1 MTTLITGAG
10 LIGTLT
16 ARHLAERGEK
26 PVLFDVNPQ
35 HEAIAATLRPHAVPV
50 VAGDIAS
57 YEALAAAIEAHGV
70 RRIVHTAAMLTA
82 AIKADPSRGI
92 GVNIL
97 GAVNVLEAAR
107 KFGLARVVLAS
118 SSTVS
123 YAAFNSNPGERYP
136 EDFRMKV
143 LSERP
148 TTFYSATKLA
158 GEHLA
163 LIYAADF
170 GVDVVLLRY
179 GAVIGEWAGP
189 NRSIPGRL
197 VRALLVPAMK
207 GETAVIDD
215 PLLVWK
221 GGDDFVDA
229 RDVARANHAALVA
242 PAPRQRVYH
251 VTFGRMHSFD
261 DFVAA
266 TRSLNPGFKA
276 DIRVTATAGFAGFP
290 AVRPAT
296 SDLSAAEREL
306 GWRPRHDLA
315 EALAECARWLQQAG
329 PALAGGSA

>member
-10 LIGTLT
+10 LLGTLS
-16 ARHLAERGEK
+16 ARHLAEQGERV
-26 PVLFDVNPQ
+26 VLFDVAPQ
-35 HEAIAATLRPHAVPV
+35 REAIAATLRPYEVPV
-50 VAGDIAS
+50 IAGDISS
-57 YEALAAAIEAHGV
+57 YAALAAAIEAHGV
-70 RRIVHTAAMLTA
+70 RRILHTAAMLTA
-82 AIKADPSRGI
+82 PIKADPPRGI
-92 GVNIL
+92 AVNVI
-97 GAVNVLEAAR
+97 GTVNVLEAAR
-107 KFGLARVVLAS
+107 KFALPRVVLAS

-123 YAAFNSNPGERYP
+123 YPAFNSNPGERYP

-170 GVDVVLLRY
+170 GTDVVLLRY
-179 GAVIGEWAGP
+179 GAVIGEWAAP

-229 RDVARANHAALVA
+229 RDVALANAAALA
-242 PAPRQRVYH
+242 AAAPRQRVYH
-251 VTFGRMHSFD
+251 VTMGRMASFD

-266 TRSLNPGFKA
+266 TRSLYPSVKIDVRIA
-276 DIRVTATAGFAGFP
+276 AKAGFAGFP
-290 AVRPAT
+290 AIRPAT
-296 SDLSAAEREL
+296 SDLAAAEREL
-306 GWRPRHDLA
+306 GWKPRYGLQ
-315 EALAECARWLQQAG
+315 EALAESARHLAEAF
-329 PALAGGSA
+329 PA

>member
-1 MTTLITGAG
+1 MTTLVTGAG

-16 ARHLAERGEK
+16 ARHLAEQGDK
-26 PVLFDVNPQ
+26 VALFDVGPQ
-35 HEAIAATLRPHAVPV
+35 REAIAATLRPYEIPV

-57 YEALAAAIEAHGV
+57 FSALAAAIEAYGV

-82 AIKADPSRGI
+82 AIKADPPRGI
-92 GVNIL
+92 GVNVI
-97 GAVNVLEAAR
+97 GTVNVLEAAR
-107 KFGLARVVLAS
+107 KFALARVVLAS

-123 YAAFNSNPGERYP
+123 YPSFDSNPGAAYP
-136 EDFRMKV
+136 VDFRMRTI
-143 LSERP
+143 SERP
-148 TTFYSATKLA
+148 TTFYSASKLA

-170 GVDVVLLRY
+170 GVDVVALRY

-207 GETAVIDD
+207 GETAIIDD
-215 PLLVWK
+215 PLLVWQ

-229 RDVARANHAALVA
+229 RDVARANALA
-242 PAPRQRVYH
+242 LEAKTPAQRIYY

-266 TRSLNPGFKA
+266 TRSLYSGFKT
-276 DIRVTATAGFAGFP
+276 DVRVTAKAGFAGFP
-290 AVRPAT
+290 KIRPAT
-296 SDLSAAEREL
+296 SDLRAAEAEL
-306 GWRPRHDLA
+306 GYRPQYDLA
-315 EALAECARWLQQAG
+315 AALAESARHLRAM
-329 PALAGGSA
+329 PAA

>member
-1 MTTLITGAG
+1 MTTLVTGAG
-10 LIGTLT
+10 LIGALT
-16 ARHLAERGEK
+16 ARHLAEQGEK
-26 PVLFDVNPQ
+26 VVLFDVAPQ
-35 HEAIAATLRPHAVPV
+35 REAVAATLRPHGVPV
-50 VAGDIAS
+50 VTGDIAS
-57 YEALAAAIEAHGV
+57 YPALAAAIEAHGV

-82 AIKADPSRGI
+82 AIKADPPRGI

-163 LIYAADF
+163 LVYAADF

-179 GAVIGEWAGP
+179 GAAIGEWAGP

-197 VRALLVPAMK
+197 IRALLVPAMK

-215 PLLVWK
+215 PMLVWQ

-229 RDVARANHAALVA
+229 RDCARANHLALTAA
-242 PAPRQRVYH
+242 APRQRVYH
-251 VTFGRMHSFD
+251 VTMGRMLRFD

-266 TRSLNPGFKA
+266 TRALYPGFKI
-276 DIRVTATAGFAGFP
+276 DVRVTAKAGFAGFP

-296 SDLSAAEREL
+296 SDLGAAEREL
-306 GWRPRHDLA
+306 GYTPRYDLGQ
-315 EALAECARWLQQAG
+315 ALAECARG
-329 PALAGGSA
+329 LAI

>member
-26 PVLFDVNPQ
+26 VVLFDVSPQ
-35 HEAIAATLRPHAVPV
+35 RDAIAATLRPHEVPV
-50 VAGDIAS
+50 IAGDIAS
-57 YEALAAAIEAHGV
+57 YAALAAAIEAHGV

-82 AIKADPSRGI
+82 AIKADPPRGI
-92 GVNIL
+92 GVNVL
-97 GAVNVLEAAR
+97 GGVNVLEAAR
-107 KFGLARVVLAS
+107 KFGLERVVVAS

-123 YAAFNSNPGERYP
+123 YAAFESNPGAAYP

-170 GVDVVLLRY
+170 GVDLVLLRY
-179 GAVIGEWAGP
+179 GAVIGEWAAP

-197 VRALLVPAMK
+197 VRTLLVPAMK

-215 PLLVWK
+215 PMLVWK

-229 RDVARANHAALVA
+229 RDVARANALALSAKA
-242 PAPRQRVYH
+242 PAQRVYH

-266 TRSLNPGFKA
+266 TRGLYPSFTT
-276 DIRVTATAGFAGFP
+276 DVRVPAKAGFAGFP
-290 AVRPAT
+290 KIRPAT
-296 SDLSAAEREL
+296 SDLRAAEREL
-306 GWRPRHDLA
+306 GYVPKYSLRD
-315 EALAECARWLQQAG
+315 ALADSAAKLNA
-329 PALAGGSA
+329 ALRS

>member
-16 ARHLAERGEK
+16 ARHLAEAGERV
-26 PVLFDVNPQ
+26 VLFDLVPQ
-35 HEAIAATLRPHAVPV
+35 RDAIAKTLHPHDVPV
-50 VAGDIAS
+50 IVGDVS
-57 YEALAAAIEAHGV
+57 DYGALEAAAKAHGV

-92 GVNIL
+92 GVNVM
-97 GAVNVLEAAR
+97 GGVNVLEAAR
-107 KFGLARVVLAS
+107 KLGLERVVLAS

-123 YAAFNSNPGERYP
+123 YPSFDSNPGAFYP
-136 EDFRMKV
+136 VDFRMAV

-158 GEHLA
+158 QEHMA
-163 LIYAADF
+163 LVHAADF
-170 GVDVVLLRY
+170 GTDVVLLRY

-215 PLLVWK
+215 PQLVWK

-229 RDVARANHAALVA
+229 RDCARANVLALEAKA
-242 PAPRQRVYH
+242 PKQRVYYA
-251 VTFGRMHSFD
+251 TFGRMHAFE
-261 DFVAA
+261 DFVDA
-266 TRSLNPGFKA
+266 TRSLYPAFAA
-276 DIRVTATAGFAGFP
+276 DVRVAAKAGFAGFP
-290 AVRPAT
+290 KERPAT
-296 SDLSAAEREL
+296 SDLAAAAAEL
-306 GWRPRHDLA
+306 GYAPRHDLA
-315 EALAECARWLQQAG
+315 AALAECARH
-329 PALAGGSA
+329 LAGT

>member
-1 MTTLITGAG
+1 LTTLVTGAG

-16 ARHLAERGEK
+16 ARHLAEQGEK
-26 PVLFDVNPQ
+26 PVLFDVHPQ
-35 HEAIAATLRPHAVPV
+35 RAAIAATLRPHEVPV
-50 VAGDIAS
+50 VAGDVAA
-57 YEALAAAIEAHGV
+57 YPALAAAIEAHGV

-82 AIKADPSRGI
+82 AIKADPPRGI
-92 GVNIL
+92 AVNIL

-136 EDFRMKV
+136 EDFRMRV

-148 TTFYSATKLA
+148 TTFYSAGKLA
-158 GEHLA
+158 SEHLA

-170 GVDVVLLRY
+170 GVDAVLLRY

-197 VRALLVPAMK
+197 VRALLLPAIK

-215 PLLVWK
+215 PMLVWQ
-221 GGDDFVDA
+221 GGDDFADA
-229 RDVARANHAALVA
+229 RDCARANHAALAA

-251 VTFGRMHSFD
+251 VTFGRMHSFA

-266 TRSLNPGFKA
+266 TRGLYPGFKT
-276 DIRVTATAGFAGFP
+276 DVRVTAKAGFAGFP
-290 AVRPAT
+290 AIRPAT
-296 SDLSAAEREL
+296 SDLAAAEREL
-306 GWRPRHDLA
+306 GFTPRYDLPA
-315 EALAECARWLQQAG
+315 ALAECARRLSRA
-329 PALAGGSA
+329 PLSD

>member
-1 MTTLITGAG
+1 MTTLVTGAG

-16 ARHLAERGEK
+16 ARHLVEQGEK
-26 PVLFDVNPQ
+26 VVLFDVAPQ
-35 HEAIAATLRPHAVPV
+35 REAIAATLKPHDVPIV
-50 VAGDIAS
+50 TGDIAS
-57 YEALAAAIEAHGV
+57 YPALAAAIEAHGI

-82 AIKADPSRGI
+82 AIKADPPRGI

-97 GAVNVLEAAR
+97 GVVNVLEAAR
-107 KFGLARVVLAS
+107 KFALARVVLAS

-163 LIYAADF
+163 LVYAAEF

-197 VRALLVPAMK
+197 VRTLLVPAMK
-207 GETAVIDD
+207 GETAIIDD
-215 PLLVWK
+215 QLLVWR

-229 RDVARANHAALVA
+229 RDVARANHAALTA
-242 PAPRQRVYH
+242 AAPRQRVYH

-266 TRSLNPGFKA
+266 TRALYPGFEI
-276 DIRVTATAGFAGFP
+276 DVRVTAKAGFAGFP
-290 AVRPAT
+290 AVRPST
-296 SDLSAAEREL
+296 SDLSAAEKEL
-306 GWRPRHDLA
+306 GWRPSYALND
-315 EALAECARWLQQAG
+315 ALAECARH
-329 PALAGGSA
+329 LASARARAS

>member
-1 MTTLITGAG
+1 MTTLVTGAG

-16 ARHLAERGEK
+16 ARHLAEAGEK
-26 PVLFDVNPQ
+26 AVLFDLSPQ
-35 HEAIAATLRPHAVPV
+35 REAIAATLRPHDVPV
-50 VAGDIAS
+50 IAGDIAS
-57 YEALAAAIEAHGV
+57 YAALAAAIEAHGV
-70 RRIVHTAAMLTA
+70 HRIVHTAAMLTA
-82 AIKADPSRGI
+82 AIKADPPRGI

-107 KFGLARVVLAS
+107 KVGLARVVLAS

-123 YAAFNSNPGERYP
+123 YPAFASNPGELYP

-163 LIYAADF
+163 LVYAAEF

-215 PLLVWK
+215 PLLVWR

-229 RDVARANHAALVA
+229 RDVARANALALAARA
-242 PAPRQRVYH
+242 PAQRVYH
-251 VTFGRMHSFD
+251 VTMGRMHSFD

-266 TRSLNPGFKA
+266 TRALYPGFKI
-276 DIRVTATAGFAGFP
+276 DVRVTAKAGFAGFP

-296 SDLSAAEREL
+296 SDLRAAERDL
-306 GWRPRHDLA
+306 GYAPRHDLRD
-315 EALAECARWLQQAG
+315 ALAECARR
-329 PALAGGSA
+329 LAP

>member
-1 MTTLITGAG
+1 MTTLVTGAG

-16 ARHLAERGEK
+16 ARHLAGQGQK
-26 PVLFDVNPQ
+26 VVLFDVAPQ
-35 HEAIAATLRPHAVPV
+35 REAIAATLRPHDIPV
-50 VAGDIAS
+50 VAGDVAS
-57 YEALAAAIEAHGV
+57 FAALAAAVETHRV
-70 RRIVHTAAMLTA
+70 CRIVHTAAMLTA
-82 AIKADPSRGI
+82 AIKADPPRGI

-107 KFGLARVVLAS
+107 RFGLARVVLAS
-118 SSTVS
+118 SSTVG
-123 YAAFNSNPGERYP
+123 YPAFNSNPGERYP

-179 GAVIGEWAGP
+179 GAVIGEWAGA

-215 PLLVWK
+215 PMLVWQ

-229 RDVARANHAALVA
+229 RDCARANRAALEA
-242 PAPRQRVYH
+242 QAPRQRVYY

-266 TRSLNPGFKA
+266 TRGLYPNFRI
-276 DIRVTATAGFAGFP
+276 DLRVTAKAGFAGFP

-296 SDLSAAEREL
+296 SDLRAAECEL
-306 GWRPRHDLA
+306 GFSPQYDLRA
-315 EALAECARWLQQAG
+315 ALAECARL
-329 PALAGGSA
+329 LAP

>member
-1 MTTLITGAG
+1 
-10 LIGTLT
+10 
-16 ARHLAERGEK
+16 
-26 PVLFDVNPQ
+26 VLFDVAPQ
-35 HEAIAATLRPHAVPV
+35 REAIAATLRPYDVPV
-50 VAGDIAS
+50 IAGDVSS
-57 YEALAAAIEAHGV
+57 YAALAAAIEAHGV
-70 RRIVHTAAMLTA
+70 RRILHTAAMLTA
-82 AIKADPSRGI
+82 AIKADPPRGI

-123 YAAFNSNPGERYP
+123 YPAFNSNPGERYP

-179 GAVIGEWAGP
+179 GAVIGEWAAP

-229 RDVARANHAALVA
+229 RDVAHANAAALA
-242 PAPRQRVYH
+242 AAAPRQRVYH
-251 VTFGRMHSFD
+251 VTMGRMASFD

-266 TRSLNPGFKA
+266 TRALYPSFKV
-276 DIRVTATAGFAGFP
+276 DVRVSAKAGFAGFP

-296 SDLSAAEREL
+296 SNLAAAEREL
-306 GWRPRHDLA
+306 GWRPRYGLQ
-315 EALAECARWLQQAG
+315 EALAESARHLGMAASAQA
-329 PALAGGSA
+329 SR

>member
-1 MTTLITGAG
+1 LTTLVTGAG

-16 ARHLAERGEK
+16 ARHLVEQGEK
-26 PVLFDVNPQ
+26 VVLFDVAPQ
-35 HEAIAATLRPHAVPV
+35 REAIAATLKPHDVPIV
-50 VAGDIAS
+50 TGDIAS
-57 YEALAAAIEAHGV
+57 YPALAAAIEAHGI

-82 AIKADPSRGI
+82 AIKADPPRGI

-107 KFGLARVVLAS
+107 KFALARVVLAS

-163 LIYAADF
+163 LVYATDF

-207 GETAVIDD
+207 GETAIIDD
-215 PLLVWK
+215 PLLVWR

-229 RDVARANHAALVA
+229 RDVARANHAALTA
-242 PAPRQRVYH
+242 AAPRQRVYH

-266 TRSLNPGFKA
+266 TRALYPGFEI
-276 DIRVTATAGFAGFP
+276 DVRVTAKAGFAGFP
-290 AVRPAT
+290 AVRPST
-296 SDLSAAEREL
+296 SDLSAAEKEL
-306 GWRPRHDLA
+306 GWRPRYALND
-315 EALAECARWLQQAG
+315 ALAECARH
-329 PALAGGSA
+329 LASARARAS

>member
-1 MTTLITGAG
+1 
-10 LIGTLT
+10 
-16 ARHLAERGEK
+16 
-26 PVLFDVNPQ
+26 
-35 HEAIAATLRPHAVPV
+35 
-50 VAGDIAS
+50 
-57 YEALAAAIEAHGV
+57 
-70 RRIVHTAAMLTA
+70 
-82 AIKADPSRGI
+82 
-92 GVNIL
+92 VNIL
-97 GAVNVLEAAR
+97 GGVNVLEAAR

-123 YAAFNSNPGERYP
+123 YAAFASNPGERYP
-136 EDFRMKV
+136 EDFQMKV

-163 LIYAADF
+163 LIFAADF

-215 PLLVWK
+215 PMLVWQ

-229 RDVARANHAALVA
+229 RDVARANALALAAKS
-242 PAPRQRVYH
+242 PAQRVYH

-261 DFVAA
+261 DFAAA
-266 TRSLNPGFKA
+266 TRSLYPGFKV
-276 DIRVTATAGFAGFP
+276 DMRVTAKAGFAGFP
-290 AVRPAT
+290 KIRPAT
-296 SDLSAAEREL
+296 SDLAAAAAELDYAPRYEL
-306 GWRPRHDLA
+306 SA
-315 EALAECARWLQQAG
+315 ALAECARWLAQ
-329 PALAGGSA
+329 

>member
-1 MTTLITGAG
+1 MTTLVTGAG

-16 ARHLAERGEK
+16 ARQLAEQGEK
-26 PVLFDVNPQ
+26 VVLFDVSPQ
-35 HEAIAATLRPHAVPV
+35 RESIAATLRPHDVPV
-50 VAGDIAS
+50 IAGDIAS
-57 YEALAAAIEAHGV
+57 YPALAAAIEAHGA

-82 AIKADPSRGI
+82 AIKADPPRGI

-123 YAAFNSNPGERYP
+123 YPAFASNPGETYP
-136 EDFRMKV
+136 EDLRMKV

-148 TTFYSATKLA
+148 TTFYSSTKLA

-170 GVDVVLLRY
+170 GVDAVLLRY

-197 VRALLVPAMK
+197 ARALLVPAMK

-215 PLLVWK
+215 PLLVWQ

-229 RDVARANHAALVA
+229 RDVARANALALAAKA
-242 PAPRQRVYH
+242 PTQRVYH
-251 VTFGRMHSFD
+251 VTFGRMHSFE

-266 TRSLNPGFKA
+266 TRSLYPGFKT
-276 DIRVTATAGFAGFP
+276 DVRVTAKAGFAGFP
-290 AVRPAT
+290 KIRPAT
-296 SDLSAAEREL
+296 SDLGAATVEL
-306 GWRPRHDLA
+306 GYMPRFGLSD
-315 EALAECARWLQQAG
+315 ALAECARWLAR
-329 PALAGGSA
+329 

>member
-16 ARHLAERGEK
+16 ARHLAESGEK
-26 PVLFDVNPQ
+26 AVLFDVSPQ
-35 HEAIAATLRPHAVPV
+35 REAIAATLRPHDVPV
-50 VAGDIAS
+50 IAGDIAS
-57 YEALAAAIEAHGV
+57 YDALAAAIAAHGV

-82 AIKADPSRGI
+82 AIKADPPRGI

-123 YAAFNSNPGERYP
+123 YAAFASNAGERYP
-136 EDFRMKV
+136 EDFRMNV

-197 VRALLVPAMK
+197 ARALLIPAIK

-215 PLLVWK
+215 PLLVWQ

-229 RDVARANHAALVA
+229 RDVARANALALAAA
-242 PAPRQRVYH
+242 APRQRVYH
-251 VTFGRMHSFD
+251 VTFGRMHSFE

-266 TRSLNPGFKA
+266 TQSLYAGFKV
-276 DIRVTATAGFAGFP
+276 DVRVTAKAGFAGFP
-290 AVRPAT
+290 KVRPST
-296 SDLSAAEREL
+296 SDLSAAETEL
-306 GWRPRHDLA
+306 GYAPKYSLRDALAHSAAKLA
-315 EALAECARWLQQAG
+315 EAVRA
-329 PALAGGSA
+329 

>member
-1 MTTLITGAG
+1 VTTLVTGAG

-16 ARHLAERGEK
+16 ARHLAEQGEK
-26 PVLFDVNPQ
+26 VVLFDVSPQ
-35 HEAIAATLRPHAVPV
+35 RAAIAATLRPYEVPV
-50 VAGDIAS
+50 IAGDVAT
-57 YEALAAAIEAHGV
+57 YAALAGAIEAHGV

-82 AIKADPSRGI
+82 AIKADPPRGL

-97 GAVNVLEAAR
+97 GTVNVLEAAR

-123 YAAFNSNPGERYP
+123 YAPFASNPGDSYP
-136 EDFRMKV
+136 VDFRMHV
-143 LSERP
+143 ISERP
-148 TTFYSATKLA
+148 TTFYSASKLA

-170 GVDVVLLRY
+170 GVDLVLLRY

-197 VRALLVPAMK
+197 ARALLVPAMK

-215 PLLVWK
+215 PMLVWQ

-229 RDVARANHAALVA
+229 RDVTRANALALAATA
-242 PAPRQRVYH
+242 PAQRVYY

-261 DFVAA
+261 DFVEA
-266 TRSLNPGFKA
+266 TRSLYPSFKA
-276 DIRVTATAGFAGFP
+276 DVRVAAKAGFAGFP
-290 AVRPAT
+290 KIRPAT
-296 SDLSAAEREL
+296 SDLRAAEAEL
-306 GWRPRHDLA
+306 GYVPKFDLA
-315 EALAECARWLQQAG
+315 AALAESARYLMTAR
-329 PALAGGSA
+329 A

>member
-16 ARHLAERGEK
+16 ARHLAGLGEK
-26 PVLFDVNPQ
+26 VVLYDVNPQ
-35 HEAIAATLRPHAVPV
+35 REAIAATLRPHDVPV
-50 VAGDIAS
+50 IAGDVAS
-57 YEALAAAIEAHGV
+57 FPALSDAIERNGV

-82 AIKADPSRGI
+82 AIRADPPRGI

-97 GAVNVLEAAR
+97 GTVNVLEAAR

-123 YAAFNSNPGERYP
+123 YAAFASNPGERYP
-136 EDFRMKV
+136 EDFRMSV

-148 TTFYSATKLA
+148 STFYSATKLA

-170 GVDVVLLRY
+170 GVDAVLLRY

-197 VRALLVPAMK
+197 VRALLIPAIR
-207 GETAVIDD
+207 GETAIMDD
-215 PLLVWK
+215 PMLVWQ

-229 RDVARANHAALVA
+229 RDVARANALALTAA
-242 PAPRQRVYH
+242 APRQRVYH
-251 VTFGRMHSFD
+251 VTFGRMYGFD
-261 DFVAA
+261 DFVTA
-266 TRSLNPGFKA
+266 TRRLYPAFQI
-276 DIRVTATAGFAGFP
+276 DVRVAARAGFAGFP
-290 AVRPAT
+290 KIRPAT
-296 SDLSAAEREL
+296 SDLTAAEADL
-306 GWRPRHDLA
+306 AYRPRYDLDD
-315 EALAECARWLQQAG
+315 ALEECVAWLGAA
-329 PALAGGSA
+329 PR

>member
-1 MTTLITGAG
+1 MTTLVTGAG

-26 PVLFDVNPQ
+26 VVLFDVSPQ
-35 HEAIAATLRPHAVPV
+35 REAIAATLRPHEVPV
-50 VAGDIAS
+50 ITGDIAS
-57 YEALAAAIEAHGV
+57 YPALAAAIEAHRV

-82 AIKADPSRGI
+82 AIKADPPRGL

-97 GAVNVLEAAR
+97 GTVNVLEAAR
-107 KFGLARVVLAS
+107 KFGLARAVLAS

-123 YAAFNSNPGERYP
+123 YPAFDSNAGKTYP
-136 EDFRMKV
+136 EDFRMQV
-143 LSERP
+143 ISERP
-148 TTFYSATKLA
+148 TTFYSASKLA

-170 GVDVVLLRY
+170 GVDVMMLRY

-197 VRALLVPAMK
+197 VRALLIPAMK

-215 PLLVWK
+215 PLLVWR

-229 RDVARANHAALVA
+229 RDVARANALALAATA
-242 PAPRQRVYH
+242 PARRVYY

-261 DFVAA
+261 DFVEA
-266 TRSLNPGFKA
+266 TRSLYPGFKI
-276 DIRVTATAGFAGFP
+276 DLRVAAKAGFAGFP
-290 AVRPAT
+290 KVRPCT
-296 SDLSAAEREL
+296 SDLGGAEREL
-306 GWRPRHDLA
+306 GYRPSYSLED
-315 EALAECARWLQQAG
+315 ALADCARRLE
-329 PALAGGSA
+329 P

>member
-1 MTTLITGAG
+1 MTTLVTGAG

-16 ARHLAERGEK
+16 ARHLAEQGGK
-26 PVLFDVNPQ
+26 VVLFDVAPQ
-35 HEAIAATLRPHAVPV
+35 REAIAATLRPHEVPV
-50 VAGDIAS
+50 IAGDIAS
-57 YEALAAAIEAHGV
+57 YPALAAAIEAHGV
-70 RRIVHTAAMLTA
+70 RRVVHTAAMLTA
-82 AIKADPSRGI
+82 AIKADPPRGL

-97 GAVNVLEAAR
+97 GTVNVLEAAR

-123 YAAFNSNPGERYP
+123 YPAFDSNLDAAYP
-136 EDFRMKV
+136 VDFRMHV

-148 TTFYSATKLA
+148 TTFYSASKLA

-170 GVDVVLLRY
+170 GVDLVLLRY

-197 VRALLVPAMK
+197 ARALLVPAMK

-215 PLLVWK
+215 PLLVWH

-229 RDVARANHAALVA
+229 RDVARANALALAAKA
-242 PAPRQRVYH
+242 AAQRVYY

-261 DFVAA
+261 DFVEA
-266 TRSLNPGFKA
+266 TRSLYPGFKT
-276 DIRVTATAGFAGFP
+276 DVRVAAKAGFAGFP
-290 AVRPAT
+290 KIRPAT
-296 SDLSAAEREL
+296 SDLRAAAAEL
-306 GWRPRHDLA
+306 GYRPQYDLA
-315 EALAECARWLQQAG
+315 AALAESARH
-329 PALAGGSA
+329 LAAHGA

>member
-1 MTTLITGAG
+1 VTTLITGAG

-16 ARHLAERGEK
+16 ARHLAEHGEK
-26 PVLFDVNPQ
+26 TVLFDVNPQ
-35 HEAIAATLRPHAVPV
+35 REAIAATLHPHAVPV
-50 VAGDIAS
+50 VTGDIAS
-57 YEALAAAIEAHGV
+57 YPALAAAVEAHGV

-82 AIKADPSRGI
+82 PIKADPPRGI
-92 GVNIL
+92 GVNII
-97 GAVNVLEAAR
+97 GTVNVLEAAR

-123 YAAFNSNPGERYP
+123 YPAFNSNPGEFYP

-163 LIYAADF
+163 LIYASDF

-179 GAVIGEWAGP
+179 GAVIGEWAAP

-197 VRALLVPAMK
+197 VRALLLPAMK
-207 GETAVIDD
+207 DEAAVIDD

-229 RDVARANHAALVA
+229 RDVARANHAALTA
-242 PAPRQRVYH
+242 ASPRQRVYH
-251 VTFGRMHSFD
+251 VTMGRMATFD

-266 TRSLNPGFKA
+266 TRSLYPSFKI
-276 DIRVTATAGFAGFP
+276 DVRVGAKAGFAGFP

-296 SDLSAAEREL
+296 SDLAAAEREL
-306 GWRPRHDLA
+306 GWRPRYGLQ
-315 EALAECARWLQQAG
+315 EALAECARG
-329 PALAGGSA
+329 LATGN